1 MWIEEVGPERSA
13 EFLRHYYQALEVL
26 RNRSDNTSRNN
37 AEHPGKNELVAV
49 AHLTLLGFPPPRN
62 EGARSRK
69 YFAKPGEA
77 EWGS

>member
-26 RNRSDNTSRNN
+26 RNSTAGVSRHT
-37 AEHPGKNELVAV
+37 EHPGKNELVAV
-49 AHLTLLGFPPPRN
+49 AHLTLLGFHSTKN

-77 EWGS
+77 EWGC